1 MHKSIYNLNQIQ
13 KLLKEKTEKKNIPKI
28 VAVSKTFPIS
38 DIQPLLEHG
47 HIDYGENKIQ
57 EAVDK
62 WSSIK
67 EKFQNIKLHM
77 VGKIQTNKVK
87 FLLPLFDYLHSLDNL
102 KLARKISIEQEKKK
116 KKLKI
121 FIQVNIGN
129 EIQKSGVSIEYL
141 QEFYSI
147 CTKELNLD
155 IIGLMCL
162 PPNDDNTKSYFA
174 EMQKLNT
181 KFKLNELSMG
191 MSNDYLTAVEYN
203 STFVRIGSKIFGNR
217 N

>member
-1 MHKSIYNLNQIQ
+1 MHKNVDNLVVIEN
-13 KLLKEKTEKKNIPKI
+13 LLKKKTNIEKIPKI
-28 VAVSKTFPIS
+28 IAVSKTFPVS
-38 DIQPLLEHG
+38 DIIPLIKNG
-47 HIDYGENKIQ
+47 HIDFGENKIQ

-67 EKFQNIKLHM
+67 NEFTDIKLHM
-77 VGKIQTNKVK
+77 IGKLQTNKVK

-102 KLARKISIEQEKKK
+102 KLAKKIAEQETNTK

-129 EIQKSGVSIEYL
+129 EEQKNGIDVKNLS
-141 QEFYSI
+141 EFYKI
-147 CTKELNLD
+147 CTKEFNLD

-162 PPNDDNTKSYFA
+162 PPNNDNTSFYFT
-174 EMQKLNT
+174 EMMKLT
-181 KFKLNELSMG
+181 KEFNFKELSLG
-191 MSNDYLTAVEYN
+191 MSNDYLDAVNYG
-203 STFVRIGSKIFGNR
+203 STFIRIGSKIFGNR